1 MRSPADALKDP
12 RPGDVVRLAP
22 FDDERVVKD
31 CRFRATCEGVAL
43 CVSFEDGSYTT
54 LKYGMANAE
63 VIYVHND

>member
-1 MRSPADALKDP
+1 MDRDPRKDQ
-12 RPGDVVRLAP
+12 RPGDVVKLAS

-31 CRFRATCEGVAL
+31 CRFRATCDGVAL

-63 VIYVHND
+63 VLHVA